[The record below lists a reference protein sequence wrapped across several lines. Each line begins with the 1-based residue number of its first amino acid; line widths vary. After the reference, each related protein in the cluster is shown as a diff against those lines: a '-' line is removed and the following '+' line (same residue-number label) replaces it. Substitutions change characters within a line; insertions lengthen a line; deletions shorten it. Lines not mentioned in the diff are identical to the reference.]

1 MTEESGR
8 AKNFTRQELSDFIAA
23 EVEALLVRIDPAMKR
38 AAVSTAAKLAGAV
51 ASSYSFLSH
60 KRQGAL
66 NTQRDQMEVQAAA
79 FVAQIAMQARR
90 AQLEGNNVETD
101 DPDLAEPSPID
112 NSVPEL
118 TVTLDDWVG
127 PAAGPTFLE
136 KNFGIARSTLHRW
149 QRRNEAIALLA
160 GGRKHVFPLAQ
171 FVDGR
176 PAPGI
181 ASVIDTIG
189 HPRIAWR
196 WLSRPSSALDGMLP
210 IDLLK
215 MDRVADVAAAVAR
228 YAETEGQR
236 TSEALERQ
244 TG

>member
-1 MTEESGR
+1 MTEANNPTTS
-8 AKNFTRQELSDFIAA
+8 FTRQELADFIAA
-23 EVEALLVRIDPAMKR
+23 EVEILLVRIDPDMKR
-38 AAVSTAAKLAGAV
+38 AAVITAAKLAGTV
-51 ASSYSFLSH
+51 ASSYSFLSQ
-60 KRQGAL
+60 KRQAAL
-66 NTQRDQMEVQAAA
+66 NVQRDQIEAKAAE
-79 FVAQIAMQARR
+79 FVADIAMQARR
-90 AQLEGNNVETD
+90 AQLDGGDAESDDAELPDSSPVET
-101 DPDLAEPSPID
+101 
-112 NSVPEL
+112 NVPEL
-118 TVTLDDWVG
+118 TMTLDEWVG

-181 ASVIDTIG
+181 ATIVSTIG

-196 WLSRPSSALDGMLP
+196 WLSRPSSALEGRLP

-215 MDRVADVAAAVAR
+215 MDRVADVTAAAAR
-228 YAETEGQR
+228 YA
-236 TSEALERQ
+236 Q
-244 TG
+244 THAQQASKG